1 MIVTTIITD
10 SVLTWCVI
18 QQGGWIFKN
27 ILIKVKWTTV
37 VSLVKVEKMAEK
49 YSPVTSSIERLA
61 FCGSFTIKG
70 SDFFSQWGLMGIN

>member
-1 MIVTTIITD
+1 V
-10 SVLTWCVI
+10 
-18 QQGGWIFKN
+18 GGFFKN

-70 SDFFSQWGLMGIN
+70 SDFFFTMGTYGYKLT